1 MVRGSVTLKP
11 PAPTPAAVA
20 GHQELVTRGGRR
32 FRPAYL
38 LAALVAFVFAVA
50 ITSTWY
56 RREFTVG
63 EGTTAATLYGLLALA
78 LWLGTLVLAAL
89 AFVGRAGGDGA
100 RE

>member
-1 MVRGSVTLKP
+1 M
-11 PAPTPAAVA
+11 A
-20 GHQELVTRGGRR
+20 GHSELVTRGGRR

-50 ITSTWY
+50 ITSTWH

-63 EGTTAATLYGLLALA
+63 EGTTAATLYGVLALA
-78 LWLGTLVLAAL
+78 LWLATVVLVAL
-89 AFVGRAGGDGA
+89 AFIGRGGKGA